1 MPVIRWQTVNVA
13 AATSSTVDTPTIE
26 GWDGLPGQ
34 AVAVQRLRAAVV
46 NPVHAYLFVGPEGSG
61 KRAALRTFAAEL
73 FASDAPDE
81 AVVERHR
88 RLAGAERH
96 PDLVIVEPDGPVF
109 RGGRG
114 GSDGDTEASIVIREA
129 FASPIE
135 AQRKVV
141 AAIDFDAANDT
152 AIGALLKT
160 IEEPPERTTIVL
172 VARRV
177 PPNQA
182 AIASRCVRIDFSTV
196 EPAALRSVLE
206 AEGVDPER
214 AELAVA
220 SAGGNVDR
228 ARMLATDDRLALRI
242 AAWHAVPSSIDGTGA
257 VATRLA
263 AELRAMLDDALA
275 PVAARHVVE
284 LEAFDAEVE
293 AYGITSS
300 TGRRRA
306 LVARHKRIERQSRLS
321 DLRLGCTVLARAY
334 LDAAVDTDEPTVLLD
349 AVDRIGEVSSA
360 FALNPN
366 EELALTALFWM
377 LPPLGSGVG

>member
-1 MPVIRWQTVNVA
+1 MAPTTDAETVA
-13 AATSSTVDTPTIE
+13 DPWRTV
-26 GWDGLPGQ
+26 PGQ
-34 AVAVQRLRAAVV
+34 AGAVQRLRAAVA

-61 KRAALRTFAAEL
+61 KRAALRAFAGEL
-73 FASDAPDE
+73 FASGAPDE
-81 AVVERHR
+81 IAAARHR
-88 RLAGAERH
+88 RLAAAERH
-96 PDLVIVEPDGPVF
+96 PDLVVVEADGPIF

-114 GSDGDTEASIVIREA
+114 GSDGDTEASIIIREA
-129 FASPIE
+129 FASPVE

-141 AAIDFDAANDT
+141 AAIGFDAANDT

-172 VARRV
+172 VARTV

-182 AIASRCVRIDFSTV
+182 AIASRCVRVDFATV
-196 EPAALRSVLE
+196 EPAALRSLLE

-228 ARMLATDDRLALRI
+228 ARVLATDDRLALRI
-242 AAWHAVPSSIDGTGA
+242 AAWRAVPTSIDGTGA
-257 VATRLA
+257 TATRLA
-263 AELRAMLDDALA
+263 AESRAMLDDALA
-275 PVAARHVVE
+275 PVTARHATE

-293 AYGITSS
+293 AYGVTSS

-334 LDAAVDTDEPTVLLD
+334 LDAAVDGDDPTALLD
-349 AVDRIGEVSSA
+349 AVDRIGEVSRA

-366 EELALTALFWM
+366 EELALTALFWG